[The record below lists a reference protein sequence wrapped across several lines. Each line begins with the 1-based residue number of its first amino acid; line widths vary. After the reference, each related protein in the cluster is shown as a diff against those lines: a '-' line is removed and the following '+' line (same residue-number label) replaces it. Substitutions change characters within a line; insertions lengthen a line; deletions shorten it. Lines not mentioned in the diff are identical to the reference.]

1 MRPTLSLLMWNT
13 EPVQERRCCSDEPV
27 GRLAAFRP
35 ATARRWSRK
44 LRVAVPS
51 SFAVFRRAVSTP
63 VDPSVVVGTR
73 VVTTRGRELGHV
85 REVLVALPAGR
96 TTYAIQQGGQPV
108 AAPVLLVPREAFRPA
123 RDHDVAVVDERAV
136 PPLRKSA

>member
-27 GRLAAFRP
+27 GRLAASRP

-51 SFAVFRRAVSTP
+51 SIAVFRRSVSTP

-96 TTYAIQQGGQPV
+96 TTYAIQQG
-108 AAPVLLVPREAFRPA
+108 
-123 RDHDVAVVDERAV
+123 DH
-136 PPLRKSA
+136 

>member
-27 GRLAAFRP
+27 GRLAASRP

-96 TTYAIQQGGQPV
+96 TTYAIQQGDQPV

-123 RDHDVAVVDERAV
+123 RDDDVAVVDERAV

>member
-1 MRPTLSLLMWNT
+1 M
-13 EPVQERRCCSDEPV
+13 
-27 GRLAAFRP
+27 
-35 ATARRWSRK
+35 
-44 LRVAVPS
+44 
-51 SFAVFRRAVSTP
+51 FRRAVSTP

-96 TTYAIQQGGQPV
+96 TTYAV
-108 AAPVLLVPREAFRPA
+108 AGSRRRTRAAGATRGVPPGA
-123 RDHDVAVVDERAV
+123 DHDVAVVDEPAV

>member
-27 GRLAAFRP
+27 GRLAASRP

-63 VDPSVVVGTR
+63 VDPSVAVGTR

-96 TTYAIQQGGQPV
+96 TTYAIQQGAPLV
-108 AAPVLLVPREAFRPA
+108 A
-123 RDHDVAVVDERAV
+123 
-136 PPLRKSA
+136 